1 MLVRLFTF
9 EQLAI
14 AKVESPAFREL
25 LIYLQPD
32 LRGSIPSRRSLIR
45 YISYAYKELLLT
57 VGAALAVTK
66 SQVNLSFDL

>member
-1 MLVRLFTF
+1 MLVRLFTV

-45 YISYAYKELLLT
+45 YISYTYEESLSI
-57 VGAALAVTK
+57 VRAALAVTK
-66 SQVNLSFDL
+66 S